1 MIGSFCTTLI
11 LHFSKRFDYANI
23 HFSIETHLSI
33 LHFFHILSTF
43 QHKEIFEMKSQI
55 KAARVYFPGQLL
67 SIIGSDYASVVTD
80 TCCSTLI
87 GV

>member
-1 MIGSFCTTLI
+1 
-11 LHFSKRFDYANI
+11 
-23 HFSIETHLSI
+23 
-33 LHFFHILSTF
+33 
-43 QHKEIFEMKSQI
+43 MKSQI

-80 TCCSTLI
+80 TCCSTLT

>member
-1 MIGSFCTTLI
+1 MQIYTFLLKHIFQFYT
-11 LHFSKRFDYANI
+11 FST
-23 HFSIETHLSI
+23 S
-33 LHFFHILSTF
+33 F

-80 TCCSTLI
+80 TCCSTLT